1 MTSMDNTHPA
11 NAGIDAAT
19 VVRDVG
25 GSIGRSR
32 FARFVARCMR
42 RLLRALHESRHLESR
57 RVIACYQHL
66 ACDSDKPAE

>member
-1 MTSMDNTHPA
+1 MTSMDSTHPA

-42 RLLRALHESRHLESR
+42 RLLRALHESRRLESE
-57 RVIACYQHL
+57 RVL
-66 ACDSDKPAE
+66 ARYRYLNDQVE